1 MKVTDLFEGYSI
13 LPSIDTERYGPLPGL
28 EGPYRRHKTGEI
40 LYYDPKEGKYYS
52 RDADM
57 YVDYGLDD

>member
-28 EGPYRRHKTGEI
+28 EGPYRHHKTGEI

-52 RDADM
+52 RDTDM